1 VTNIGVVREFST
13 ENSHF
18 HWNHN
23 PCVGGS
29 SPSSAT
35 NYNRQLVIGFM
46 SLRLRR
52 AISRYSGIL
61 TRPPARA
68 NRAVRRPRSRPR
80 GGPSPGRPGD
90 LKEVAVAW
98 IMLIFAGLFE
108 IVWATAMK
116 QSHGFSR
123 LWPSIITIIGMII
136 SFGLLSW
143 AMRTLP
149 LGTAYMIWTG
159 IGAVGA
165 FVVGMLFFGESVS
178 IMRIA
183 AALLIVSGLVL
194 MKLATPS

>member
-1 VTNIGVVREFST
+1 
-13 ENSHF
+13 
-18 HWNHN
+18 
-23 PCVGGS
+23 
-29 SPSSAT
+29 
-35 NYNRQLVIGFM
+35 
-46 SLRLRR
+46 
-52 AISRYSGIL
+52 
-61 TRPPARA
+61 
-68 NRAVRRPRSRPR
+68 
-80 GGPSPGRPGD
+80 
-90 LKEVAVAW
+90 VAW